1 LRGEKAR
8 SRARWRIIAFDVR
21 QPMNIATRSAGMPS
35 PLTILVATMTGT
47 AEMVAQEVQQ
57 ALQAGGREVEL
68 RMMDGLDAG
77 VFAGGGCFLV
87 CTSTYGFGNVPDNAQ
102 ELIDSLESTRPDLS
116 GVVYGV
122 IALGDRTYGDT
133 FCHGGT
139 RFDTLLA
146 SLGARRSGEVLR
158 HDASSGEL
166 PEEVAPGWALAWVRA
181 IDERG
186 AGPAGER
193 DAEGPAQPTP
203 PDRARSE

>member
-1 LRGEKAR
+1 MR
-8 SRARWRIIAFDVR
+8 
-21 QPMNIATRSAGMPS
+21 S

-57 ALQAGGREVEL
+57 VLEARGAEVEL

-77 VFAGGGCFLV
+77 AFGAGGFFLV

-102 ELIDSLESTRPDLS
+102 ELIDSLEASRPDLS
-116 GVVYGV
+116 NVVYGV

-139 RFDTLLA
+139 RFDQLLS
-146 SLGARRSGEVLR
+146 SLGARRAGEMLQ

-166 PEEVAPGWALAWVRA
+166 PEEVAPAWALDWVQQTGEPGSDA
-181 IDERG
+181 SAAD
-186 AGPAGER
+186 AGGS
-193 DAEGPAQPTP
+193 GQSSQS
-203 PDRARSE
+203 DRERSE

>member
-1 LRGEKAR
+1 
-8 SRARWRIIAFDVR
+8 
-21 QPMNIATRSAGMPS
+21 MPS

-57 ALQAGGREVEL
+57 ALEARGREVEL

-77 VFAGGGCFLV
+77 AFAGGGLFLV

-102 ELIDSLESTRPDLS
+102 ELIDSLESSRPDLS
-116 GVVYGV
+116 SVVYGV

-133 FCHGGT
+133 FCHGGV
-139 RFDTLLA
+139 RFDKLLS
-146 SLGARRSGEVLR
+146 SLGARRAGEMLQ

-166 PEEVAPGWALAWVRA
+166 PEEAAPAWAIAWVQQL
-181 IDERG
+181 DDRG
-186 AGPAGER
+186 SEPAGPSS
-193 DAEGPAQPTP
+193 Q